1 MSKSDTSTLQ
11 KSIISRLFCVKM
23 TLRDV
28 IYISY
33 ALPTRTLRPL
43 VPDILPLATVEGD
56 VAFISLVIL
65 RSTKVRLAAFP
76 LLKFDYNQFNI
87 RTYVVDP
94 VSGRSSVYFIKSG
107 ITSRLISILT
117 NIIGI
122 PWQFIELETDMKM
135 TDGSRS
141 ISIHGDWEGPIS
153 LRTQYNADAAVL
165 PPFFGDTKSAV
176 DFLIRPLVGFA
187 GDDRRLS
194 RFTIQ
199 HPEVEPENWSL
210 LELDC
215 PLFQKLVTIEDLKRP
230 HSVFYLPTADFS
242 IFLPPRRIKKEAEI

>member
-1 MSKSDTSTLQ
+1 MNENDTRTLR
-11 KSIISRLFCVKM
+11 KSIISRMFCVKM
-23 TLRDV
+23 SLRDV

-33 ALPTRTLRPL
+33 ALPVRTLRPL
-43 VPDILPLATVEGD
+43 VPDILPLATVESD

-76 LLKFDYNQFNI
+76 LLKFYYNQFNI

-94 VSGRSSVYFIKSG
+94 VSGRFGVYFIKSG
-107 ITSRLISILT
+107 ITSRLISLVT
-117 NIIGI
+117 NTIGI
-122 PWQFIELETDMKM
+122 PWQFIDLTTDTKM
-135 TDGSRS
+135 TEGSKS
-141 ISIHGDWEGPIS
+141 ISVYGNWEGTFS
-153 LRTQYNADAAVL
+153 LKTKYKADAKVL
-165 PPFFGDTKSAV
+165 PPFFKDTKSAV

-187 GDDRRLS
+187 GDDRQLS

-199 HPEVEPENWSL
+199 HPEVEPENWYL

-215 PLFQKLVTIEDLKRP
+215 PLFQKLVTIEDLRRP
-230 HSVFYLPTADFS
+230 HSVFYLPIADFS

>member
-94 VSGRSSVYFIKSG
+94 VSGRSGVYFIKSG
-107 ITSRLISILT
+107 ITSRLISMVT
-117 NIIGI
+117 NTIGI
-122 PWQFIELETDMKM
+122 PWQLIEVTTDVKM
-135 TDGSRS
+135 NDGSRS
-141 ISIHGDWEGPIS
+141 VSVYGNWEGPFSI
-153 LRTQYNADAAVL
+153 RTQYKAGLTVL
-165 PPFFGDTKSAV
+165 QPFFRDTKSAV

-199 HPEVEPENWSL
+199 HPEVKPENWSL

-215 PLFQKLVTIEDLKRP
+215 PIFQKLVTIENLRKP

>member
-1 MSKSDTSTLQ
+1 MRKSDTSTLQ

-76 LLKFDYNQFNI
+76 LLKFDYIQFNI
-87 RTYVVDP
+87 RTYVIDP
-94 VSGRSSVYFIKSG
+94 ISGRFGVYFIKSG
-107 ITSRLISILT
+107 ITSRFISILT
-117 NIIGI
+117 NTIGI
-122 PWQFIELETDMKM
+122 PWESIKLATDVKM
-135 TDGSRS
+135 AEGSGS
-141 ISIHGDWEGPIS
+141 VSVYGNWEGPFSI
-153 LRTQYNADAAVL
+153 RTQYKAGLTVL
-165 PPFFGDTKSAV
+165 QPFFRDTKSAV

-199 HPEVEPENWSL
+199 HPEVKPENWSL

-215 PLFQKLVTIEDLKRP
+215 PLFQKLVPIDDLTRP
-230 HSVFYLPTADFS
+230 QSVFYLPTADFS